1 MHLDEGLHSQ
11 GKNGVCF
18 LQEASEPLQGEGEGA
33 APPKKEQ
40 DRGVQ
45 LCWEPRGRAGPWC
58 GVLPRNAESRAAPAL
73 SIPPAAWGE
82 TERSKAQGAALLHPC
97 ALLWDRGR
105 EQDGGKHLH
114 SRSLSCCPGR
124 GLSSPFTAPSTLG
137 RLLLCSLG
145 AEPGEAP
152 AQDSDTQLFQ
162 NFPPGVSSSLSRAVY
177 FEFYLD

>member
-1 MHLDEGLHSQ
+1 MSCGDKIPLLGMHLDEGLHSQ

-18 LQEASEPLQGEGEGA
+18 LQEATEPPQGEGEGA

-73 SIPPAAWGE
+73 SIPPAARGE

-124 GLSSPFTAPSTLG
+124 GWSSPFTAPSAPREDLA
-137 RLLLCSLG
+137 LQ
-145 AEPGEAP
+145 PG
-152 AQDSDTQLFQ
+152 
-162 NFPPGVSSSLSRAVY
+162 SRAWRSSCTG
-177 FEFYLD
+177 F